1 MYVKVIIEIGVKA
14 VDKEYVY
21 KVPTAFLDKIK
32 VGVRVKVNF
41 GTQLLEGFITEIINN
56 YEGNILVRDILEV
69 VDDTPILNEE
79 MFELADYLV
88 NKTLCS
94 KISAFQV
101 MLPKALKA
109 KNKTNMH
116 KKFNKYIVLN
126 SDINQVNDY
135 IASCKYNS
143 QKEIL
148 NKLLNEKKVLIT
160 SLSSGIKTL
169 EKKGLIKIIEEEV
182 YRYNIIKDN
191 DFKKVSLN
199 SDQERVVEKLISN
212 LNISKTFLLY
222 GITGSGKTEVY
233 LEVIDNVLK
242 EGKNAIMLVPEI
254 SLTPQ
259 IVQRFV
265 NRFGNN
271 IAILHSGLSDSEK
284 YDEYRKIKEGLVK
297 IVIGARSAIF
307 APFDN
312 IGAIIIDE
320 EHTPTYK
327 QDETSP
333 RYDAKDVA
341 IWRSKY
347 HKCPLILGSATP
359 SLESFARA
367 GNHVFELLT
376 LTRRPAGSILPEVH
390 IVDMK

>member
-1 MYVKVIIEIGVKA
+1 M
-14 VDKEYVY
+14 
-21 KVPTAFLDKIK
+21 
-32 VGVRVKVNF
+32 
-41 GTQLLEGFITEIINN
+41 
-56 YEGNILVRDILEV
+56 
-69 VDDTPILNEE
+69 
-79 MFELADYLV
+79 
-88 NKTLCS
+88 
-94 KISAFQV
+94 
-101 MLPKALKA
+101 
-109 KNKTNMH
+109 
-116 KKFNKYIVLN
+116 
-126 SDINQVNDY
+126 
-135 IASCKYNS
+135 
-143 QKEIL
+143 
-148 NKLLNEKKVLIT
+148 LIT

-199 SDQERVVEKLISN
+199 SDQERVVEKIISN

-259 IVQRFV
+259 IVKRFV

-341 IWRSKY
+341 IWRSK
-347 HKCPLILGSATP
+347 
-359 SLESFARA
+359 
-367 GNHVFELLT
+367 
-376 LTRRPAGSILPEVH
+376 
-390 IVDMK
+390 